1 MANALR
7 LWPQWPLH
15 CGRALTRAARELSG
29 AFPNG
34 AYRMADR
41 FNTIAGWTL
50 FSGIVALGL
59 SSIAGHYFEA
69 GKFEKP
75 EKAGYKIAGVSD
87 DEEPGDGAAATP
99 IEALLATAD
108 IAKGEASF
116 KKCMSCHTI
125 NQGGANGQGP
135 NLYAILGDS
144 IAAGR
149 GGFAFSDALKA
160 KGGKWDWTSM
170 SAWLEAPSAFAS
182 GTKMS
187 FAGLTDPQERANVM
201 AYLNAQG
208 SNLPLPKVPEMPAAG
223 AEGAAAPAVALVG
236 DAAKGQKSFAKC
248 ASCHTIAP
256 GGPNGQG
263 PNLAGIYG
271 DKQGEGRNGF
281 AFSDGLKAKGG
292 VWDDAS
298 LDAWL
303 TNPSG
308 YVPGTKMS
316 FAGLSDAQERAN
328 VIAYLK
334 TAK

>member
-1 MANALR
+1 MARGHCCA
-7 LWPQWPLH
+7 PQWPLQRA
-15 CGRALTRAARELSG
+15 RALTRATRERTG

-75 EKAGYKIAGVSD
+75 EKPGYRIAGVSD
-87 DEEPGDGAAATP
+87 DDEKAGGEAAAP
-99 IEALLATAD
+99 FESFLATAD
-108 IAKGEASF
+108 VAKGEASF
-116 KKCMSCHTI
+116 KKCMSCHTVD
-125 NQGGANGQGP
+125 QGGANGQGP
-135 NLYAILGDS
+135 NLYAVLGDG
-144 IAAGR
+144 IAQGR

-160 KGGKWDWTSM
+160 KGGKWDWTSLN
-170 SAWLEAPSAFAS
+170 AWLEAPSAFAS

-201 AYLNAQG
+201 VYLNSKG
-208 SNLPLPKVPEMPAAG
+208 SNLPLPAVPAAP
-223 AEGAAAPAVALVG
+223 AAGAAAPAVALVG
-236 DAAKGQKSFAKC
+236 DAVKGQKSFAKC

-271 DKQGEGRNGF
+271 DKKGEGRGGF

-292 VWDDAS
+292 TWDDAS

-303 TNPSG
+303 SNPSG

>member
-1 MANALR
+1 
-7 LWPQWPLH
+7 
-15 CGRALTRAARELSG
+15 
-29 AFPNG
+29 
-34 AYRMADR
+34 MADR

-59 SSIAGHYFEA
+59 SSISGHYFEA
-69 GKFEKP
+69 GKFERP
-75 EKAGYKIAGVSD
+75 EHMGYAIPGVVD
-87 DEEPGDGAAATP
+87 DEAGGGAAAMP
-99 IEALLATAD
+99 IEAYLAKAD

-125 NQGGANGQGP
+125 DQGGANGQGP
-135 NLYAILGDS
+135 NLYAILGDGVGV
-144 IAAGR
+144 GR

-160 KGGKWDWTSM
+160 KGGKWDWASLN
-170 SAWLEAPSAFAS
+170 AWLEAPSAFAS

-201 AYLNAQG
+201 AYLNSKG
-208 SNLPLPKVPEMPAAG
+208 TNLPMPAVPAMPAAG
-223 AEGAAAPAVALVG
+223 AVGGAAPAVALVG
-236 DAAKGQKSFAKC
+236 DADKGQKSFAKC

-256 GGPNGQG
+256 GGANGQG

-271 DKQGEGRNGF
+271 DKVGEGRGGY
-281 AFSDGLKAKGG
+281 AFSDALKAKGG

-308 YVPGTKMS
+308 YVAGTKMG
-316 FAGLSDAQERAN
+316 FAGLTDAQERAN

>member
-1 MANALR
+1 
-7 LWPQWPLH
+7 
-15 CGRALTRAARELSG
+15 
-29 AFPNG
+29 
-34 AYRMADR
+34 MADR

-69 GKFEKP
+69 GRFEKP
-75 EKAGYKIAGVSD
+75 EKAGYTIAGVSD
-87 DEEPGDGAAATP
+87 DEEGGAAAGPP

-108 IAKGEASF
+108 VAKGEASF
-116 KKCMSCHTI
+116 KKCMSCHSI

-135 NLYAILGDS
+135 NLHAILGDG
-144 IAAGR
+144 IGVGR

-170 SAWLEAPSAFAS
+170 NAWLEAPSAFAS

-208 SNLPLPKVPEMPAAG
+208 SNLPLPAVPAVPAAPAAG
-223 AEGAAAPAVALVG
+223 AAAAPAVALVG

-256 GGPNGQG
+256 GGANGQG

-271 DKQGEGRNGF
+271 DKQGEGRGGYP
-281 AFSDGLKAKGG
+281 FSDGLKAKGG
-292 VWDDAS
+292 VWDEAS

-303 TNPSG
+303 TSPSA
-308 YVPGTKMS
+308 YVSGTKMG
-316 FAGLSDAQERAN
+316 FAGLTDPQERAN

>member
-1 MANALR
+1 
-7 LWPQWPLH
+7 
-15 CGRALTRAARELSG
+15 
-29 AFPNG
+29 
-34 AYRMADR
+34 MADR

-75 EKAGYKIAGVSD
+75 EHPGYTIAGVV
-87 DEEPGDGAAATP
+87 EEGEGGASASAEP
-99 IEALLATAD
+99 IEAFLAKAD
-108 IAKGEASF
+108 VAKGEASF

-125 NQGGANGQGP
+125 EQGGANGQGP
-135 NLYAILGDS
+135 NLYAILGDDVGK
-144 IAAGR
+144 GR

-160 KGGKWDWTSM
+160 VGGKWDWTSLNH
-170 SAWLEAPSAFAS
+170 WLTNPSGMAS

-201 AYLNAQG
+201 VYLNSKG
-208 SNLPLPKVPEMPAAG
+208 SNLPLPAVPATPAAG
-223 AEGAAAPAVALVG
+223 AATPAVALVG

-271 DKQGEGRNGF
+271 DKKGEGRGGF
-281 AFSDGLKAKGG
+281 AFSDGLKAMGG
-292 VWDDAS
+292 SWDDAS

-303 TNPSG
+303 TSPST
-308 YVPGTKMS
+308 YVQGTKMS
-316 FAGLSDAQERAN
+316 FAGLTDAQERAN

>member
-1 MANALR
+1 MGAMARAQCPP
-7 LWPQWPLH
+7 PQWPLQRA
-15 CGRALTRAARELSG
+15 RALTRAARERTG

-69 GKFEKP
+69 GKFEKL
-75 EKAGYKIAGVSD
+75 EKPGYKIAGVSD
-87 DEEPGDGAAATP
+87 DEEKGGAAAAP
-99 IEALLATAD
+99 FESFLATAD
-108 IAKGEASF
+108 VAKGEASF

-125 NQGGANGQGP
+125 DQGGANGQGP
-135 NLYAILGDS
+135 NLYGILGDN
-144 IAAGR
+144 IAEGR
-149 GGFAFSDALKA
+149 GGFAFSDALKG
-160 KGGKWDWTSM
+160 KFGKWDWTSLN
-170 SAWLEAPSAFAS
+170 SWLENPSAFAS

-201 AYLNAQG
+201 VYLNSKG
-208 SNLPLPKVPEMPAAG
+208 SNLPLPAVPAAP
-223 AEGAAAPAVALVG
+223 AAGAAAPAVALVG

-271 DKQGEGRNGF
+271 DKKGEGRGGF

-308 YVPGTKMS
+308 YVSGTKMG
-316 FAGLSDAQERAN
+316 FAGLSDPQERAN

>member
-1 MANALR
+1 
-7 LWPQWPLH
+7 
-15 CGRALTRAARELSG
+15 
-29 AFPNG
+29 
-34 AYRMADR
+34 MADR

-59 SSIAGHYFEA
+59 SSFAGHYFEA
-69 GKFEKP
+69 GKFKKP

-87 DEEPGDGAAATP
+87 DEAAGGAAAGPP

-108 IAKGEASF
+108 VHKGEASF

-135 NLYAILGDS
+135 NLYAILGDG
-144 IAAGR
+144 IAVGR

-160 KGGKWDWTSM
+160 KGGKWDWTSLN
-170 SAWLEAPSAFAS
+170 AWLEAPSAFAS

-201 AYLNAQG
+201 VYLNAQG
-208 SNLPLPKVPEMPAAG
+208 SNLPLPKVPAMPAA
-223 AEGAAAPAVALVG
+223 GAAAPAVALVG

-271 DKQGEGRNGF
+271 DKKGEGRAGF

-308 YVPGTKMS
+308 YVAGTKMS

>member
-1 MANALR
+1 MAKAVPPP
-7 LWPQWPLH
+7 PQWPLQRR
-15 CGRALTRAARELSG
+15 RALTRAARERTG

-59 SSIAGHYFEA
+59 SSVAGHYFEA

-87 DEEPGDGAAATP
+87 DEEKGGGAAAAP
-99 IEALLATAD
+99 FESFLATAD
-108 IAKGEASF
+108 VAKGEASF
-116 KKCMSCHTI
+116 KKCTSCHSI
-125 NQGGANGQGP
+125 DQGGANGQGP
-135 NLYAILGDS
+135 NLYAILGDG
-144 IAAGR
+144 IAQGR

-160 KGGKWDWTSM
+160 KGGKWDWASLN
-170 SAWLEAPSAFAS
+170 SWLEAPSAFAS

-201 AYLNAQG
+201 AYLNSKG
-208 SNLPLPKVPEMPAAG
+208 SNLPLPAVPAAP
-223 AEGAAAPAVALVG
+223 AAGAAAPAVALVG

-248 ASCHTIAP
+248 GSCHTIAP

-271 DKQGEGRNGF
+271 DKKGEGRGGF

-292 VWDDAS
+292 VWDEAS

-316 FAGLSDAQERAN
+316 FAGLSDVQERAN

>member
-1 MANALR
+1 MGAMARGHCCA
-7 LWPQWPLH
+7 PQCPLQRA
-15 CGRALTRAARELSG
+15 RALTRAARERTG

-59 SSIAGHYFEA
+59 SSVAGHYFEA

-75 EKAGYKIAGVSD
+75 EKTGYAIAGVTED
-87 DEEPGDGAAATP
+87 DEKGGGEAAAP
-99 IEALLATAD
+99 FESFLATAD
-108 IAKGEASF
+108 VAKGEASF

-125 NQGGANGQGP
+125 DQGGANGQGP
-135 NLYAILGDS
+135 NLYGVLGDG
-144 IAAGR
+144 IAQGR

-160 KGGKWDWTSM
+160 KGGKWDWTSLN
-170 SAWLEAPSAFAS
+170 AWLEAPSAFAS

-201 AYLNAQG
+201 VYLNSKG
-208 SNLPLPKVPEMPAAG
+208 SNLPLPAVPAAP
-223 AEGAAAPAVALVG
+223 AAGAAAPAVALVG

-248 ASCHTIAP
+248 GSCHTIAP

-271 DKQGEGRNGF
+271 DKKGEGRGGF

-308 YVPGTKMS
+308 YVSGTKMG
-316 FAGLSDAQERAN
+316 FAGLSDPQERAN

>member
-1 MANALR
+1 MAKAVR
-7 LWPQWPLH
+7 PAPQCPLQAV
-15 CGRALTRAARELSG
+15 RALTRAARERTR

-75 EKAGYKIAGVSD
+75 EHPGYTIAGVTED
-87 DEEPGDGAAATP
+87 DEKGGGAPAAP
-99 IEALLATAD
+99 FEAFLAKAD
-108 IAKGEASF
+108 VAKGEASF

-125 NQGGANGQGP
+125 EQGGANGQGP
-135 NLYAILGDS
+135 NLYAILGDG
-144 IAAGR
+144 IAQGR
-149 GGFAFSDALKA
+149 GGFAFSDSLKGV
-160 KGGKWDWTSM
+160 GGKWDWTSLNH
-170 SAWLEAPSAFAS
+170 WLTNPSAMAS

-201 AYLNAQG
+201 VYLNSKG
-208 SNLPLPKVPEMPAAG
+208 SNLPLPAVPATPAA
-223 AEGAAAPAVALVG
+223 GAAAPAVALVG

-263 PNLAGIYG
+263 PNLAGIFG
-271 DKQGEGRNGF
+271 DKKGEGRGGF
-281 AFSDGLKAKGG
+281 AFSDGLKAMGG
-292 VWDDAS
+292 AWDDAS

-303 TNPSG
+303 TSPST
-308 YVPGTKMS
+308 YVQGTKMS
-316 FAGLSDAQERAN
+316 FAGLTDPQERAN

>member
-1 MANALR
+1 MAKAVPPP
-7 LWPQWPLH
+7 PQWPLQR
-15 CGRALTRAARELSG
+15 GRALTRAARERTG
-29 AFPNG
+29 AIPNG
-34 AYRMADR
+34 AFRMADR

-59 SSIAGHYFEA
+59 SSIAHHHFEA
-69 GKFEKP
+69 GVFEKP
-75 EKAGYKIAGVSD
+75 EKSGYKIAGVSD
-87 DEEPGDGAAATP
+87 DDEKAGGAAAAP
-99 IEALLATAD
+99 FESFLATAD
-108 IAKGEASF
+108 VAKGEASF
-116 KKCMSCHTI
+116 KKCMSCHSI
-125 NQGGANGQGP
+125 DQGGANGQGP

-144 IAAGR
+144 IAEGR

-160 KGGKWDWTSM
+160 KGGKWDWTSLN
-170 SAWLEAPSAFAS
+170 SWLENPSAFAS

-201 AYLNAQG
+201 VYLNSKG
-208 SNLPLPKVPEMPAAG
+208 SNLPLPPVPAMPAAG
-223 AEGAAAPAVALVG
+223 AAAAPAVALVG

-248 ASCHTIAP
+248 GSCHTIAP
-256 GGPNGQG
+256 GGANGQG
-263 PNLAGIYG
+263 PNLAGIFG
-271 DKQGEGRNGF
+271 DKKGEGRGGF

-292 VWDDAS
+292 VWDEAS

>member
-1 MANALR
+1 MAKLVRGA
-7 LWPQWPLH
+7 PQCPLQR
-15 CGRALTRAARELSG
+15 GRALTRAARERSD

-59 SSIAGHYFEA
+59 SSIAGHYFAA
-69 GKFEKP
+69 GKFEMP

-87 DEEPGDGAAATP
+87 DETTGGAAAATP

-271 DKQGEGRNGF
+271 DKQGEGRGGF

-308 YVPGTKMS
+308 YVPSTKMS

>member
-1 MANALR
+1 MAKAVR
-7 LWPQWPLH
+7 PAPQCPLQAV
-15 CGRALTRAARELSG
+15 RALTRAARERTR

-75 EKAGYKIAGVSD
+75 EHPGYTIAGVT
-87 DEEPGDGAAATP
+87 EEGEGGGAAAAP
-99 IEALLATAD
+99 FESFLAKAD
-108 IAKGEASF
+108 VAKGEASF

-125 NQGGANGQGP
+125 EQGGANGQGP
-135 NLYAILGDS
+135 NLYAILGDG
-144 IAAGR
+144 IAQGR
-149 GGFAFSDALKA
+149 GGFAFSDSLKGV
-160 KGGKWDWTSM
+160 GGKWDWTSLNH
-170 SAWLEAPSAFAS
+170 WLENPSAMAS

-201 AYLNAQG
+201 VYLNAKG
-208 SNLPLPKVPEMPAAG
+208 SNLPLPAVPATPAA
-223 AEGAAAPAVALVG
+223 GAAAPAVALVG

-263 PNLAGIYG
+263 PNLAGIFG
-271 DKQGEGRNGF
+271 DKKGEGRGGF
-281 AFSDGLKAKGG
+281 AFSDGLKAMGG
-292 VWDDAS
+292 TWDDAS

-303 TNPSG
+303 TSPST
-308 YVPGTKMS
+308 YVQGTKMS
-316 FAGLSDAQERAN
+316 FAGLTDAQERAN